1 MPEPPPPPLPTE
13 IGPSTHATGATAQA
27 PPFVPPSPR
36 GNGANDG
43 HIGLPIVGQ
52 TVNDFDLLEV
62 LGAGSFARVF
72 LARQV
77 SLGRQVALKVSRN
90 RGQEARTLAILEHDH
105 IVRVFSE
112 VVDRDRDLR
121 LLCMQYVPGATLE
134 KVIAALCDRPPQQRG
149 GRAVLDFL
157 DAQVSAQTALDLGA
171 LRDREALAGMDHIEA
186 GCWMGARLA
195 EALAHAHGQGVLHRD
210 IKPANVLVNRY
221 GRPLLV
227 DFNVA
232 GGKFCEGR
240 DSQFGG
246 TLAYMAPEH
255 LDAFN
260 PDDFTPPEA
269 VEARSD
275 VYGLGLVL
283 YEWFTGQLAFP

>member
-1 MPEPPPPPLPTE
+1 STQ
-13 IGPSTHATGATAQA
+13 IGTGVTAQA
-27 PPFVPPSPR
+27 PPFVSPSPR
-36 GNGANDG
+36 SPSDDG
-43 HIGLPIVGQ
+43 HVGLPIVGQ
-52 TVNDFDLLEV
+52 TVNDFHLLEI

-90 RGQEARTLAILEHDH
+90 RGQEARTLAILEHEH

-112 VVDRDRDLR
+112 VVDREHDLR

-134 KVIAALCDRPPQQRG
+134 KVIEAVRYLPLRQRG
-149 GRAVLDFL
+149 GRAILDFL
-157 DAQVSAQTALDLGA
+157 DAKVSAQTALDLGA

-210 IKPANVLVNRY
+210 IKPANVLLNRY

-232 GGKFCEGR
+232 GGQFCEGR
-240 DSQFGG
+240 DALFGG
-246 TLAYMAPEH
+246 TLAYMSPEH

-260 PDDFTPPEA
+260 PDDFTPIEA
-269 VEARSD
+269 VDARSD
-275 VYGLGLVL
+275 VYALGLVL
-283 YEWFTGQLAFP
+283 YEWF